1 MNVRLTPRQEQFVKQ
16 QVAEGR
22 YLSEAEVI
30 REGLRL
36 LADEMEWRANAR
48 RKIATGMEQLR
59 AGQVVDGEKAVEEI
73 LENLLRRPRAKCA
86 DHHGVRRRQSFR

>member
-1 MNVRLTPRQEQFVKQ
+1 MNVRLTPQQEEFVKK

-36 LADEMEWRANAR
+36 LADEMEWRADAR
-48 RKIATGMEQLR
+48 RKIAVGMEQLR
-59 AGQVVDGEKAVEEI
+59 AGQVVDGEQAVEEV
-73 LENLLRRPRAKCA
+73 LTNLRQRRPRAKGA
-86 DHHGVRRRQSFR
+86 

>member
-1 MNVRLTPRQEQFVKQ
+1 MNVRLTPEQEAFVKR

-36 LADEMEWRANAR
+36 LADEMEWRAEAR
-48 RKIATGMEQLR
+48 RKIAVGMEQLR
-59 AGQVVDGEKAVEEI
+59 AGQVVDGEQAVEAV
-73 LENLLRRPRAKCA
+73 LTNLRQRRPRAKGA
-86 DHHGVRRRQSFR
+86 

>member
-1 MNVRLTPRQEQFVKQ
+1 MNVRLTAQQEEFVKK

-36 LADEMEWRANAR
+36 LADEMEWRSDAR
-48 RKIATGMEQLR
+48 RKIAVGMEQLR
-59 AGQVVDGEKAVEEI
+59 AGQVVDGEQAVEGV
-73 LENLLRRPRAKCA
+73 LTNLRQRRPRAKGA
-86 DHHGVRRRQSFR
+86 

>member
-1 MNVRLTPRQEQFVKQ
+1 MNVRLTPQQEEFVKR

-36 LADEMEWRANAR
+36 LADEMEWRADAK

-59 AGQVVDGEKAVEEI
+59 AGQVVEGEKAVEEV
-73 LENLLRRPRAKCA
+73 LETLRKRRPRAKGA
-86 DHHGVRRRQSFR
+86 

>member
-1 MNVRLTPRQEQFVKQ
+1 MNVRLTPQQEEFVKR

-36 LADEMEWRANAR
+36 LADEMAWRAEAR
-48 RKIATGMEQLR
+48 RKVAVGMEQIR
-59 AGQVVDGEKAVEEI
+59 AGQVADGEQAVEDV
-73 LENLLRRPRAKCA
+73 LTNLRR
-86 DHHGVRRRQSFR
+86 RRPPVEGP

>member
-1 MNVRLTPRQEQFVKQ
+1 MNVRLTPQQEEFVKK

-36 LADEMEWRANAR
+36 LADEMEWRAEAR
-48 RKIATGMEQLR
+48 RKIAIGMEQLR
-59 AGQVVDGEKAVEEI
+59 AGQVVDGEHAVKEV
-73 LENLLRRPRAKCA
+73 LANLRRPRAKGA
-86 DHHGVRRRQSFR
+86 

>member
-1 MNVRLTPRQEQFVKQ
+1 MNVRLTPQQEEFVKQ
-16 QVAEGR
+16 QVASGR

-36 LADEMEWRANAR
+36 LADELEWRADAR

-59 AGQVVDGEKAVEEI
+59 AGQVVDGERAVAKVVR
-73 LENLLRRPRAKCA
+73 NLRKRRPPAK
-86 DHHGVRRRQSFR
+86 GR

>member
-1 MNVRLTPRQEQFVKQ
+1 MATIGHANYNARMNVRLTPKQEQFVKQ

-36 LADEMEWRANAR
+36 LADELEWRAEAR
-48 RKIATGMEQLR
+48 RKVAIGLEQMR
-59 AGQVVDGEKAVEEI
+59 AGQVVDGEQAVNAVLASLSE
-73 LENLLRRPRAKCA
+73 RRT
-86 DHHGVRRRQSFR
+86 QS

>member
-1 MNVRLTPRQEQFVKQ
+1 MNVRLTPQQEEFVKR

-36 LADEMEWRANAR
+36 LADEVEWRADAR
-48 RKIATGMEQLR
+48 RKIAIGMEQLR
-59 AGQVVDGEKAVEEI
+59 AGQVVDGEQAVDAV
-73 LENLLRRPRAKCA
+73 LTNLRQRRPRAKGA
-86 DHHGVRRRQSFR
+86 

>member
-1 MNVRLTPRQEQFVKQ
+1 MNVRLTPQQEAFVKQ

-36 LADEMEWRANAR
+36 LADELEWRVDAR
-48 RKIATGMEQLR
+48 RKIAIGMEQLR
-59 AGQVVDGEKAVEEI
+59 AGQVVEGEQAVEDV
-73 LENLLRRPRAKCA
+73 LAQVRKRRPRAKGA
-86 DHHGVRRRQSFR
+86 

>member
-1 MNVRLTPRQEQFVKQ
+1 MNVRLTPQQEEFVKR

-36 LADEMEWRANAR
+36 LADEMEWRTEAR
-48 RKIATGMEQLR
+48 RKVAVGIEQLR
-59 AGQVVDGEKAVEEI
+59 AGQVVDGEKAVEEV
-73 LENLLRRPRAKCA
+73 LASVRRRRPRAKGA
-86 DHHGVRRRQSFR
+86 

>member
-1 MNVRLTPRQEQFVKQ
+1 MATIGHANYNARMNVRLTPQQEQFVKQ

-36 LADEMEWRANAR
+36 LADELEWRAEAR
-48 RKIATGMEQLR
+48 RKVAVGLEQMR
-59 AGQVVDGEKAVEEI
+59 TGQVVDGEQAVNAVLASLSE
-73 LENLLRRPRAKCA
+73 RRT
-86 DHHGVRRRQSFR
+86 QS

>member
-1 MNVRLTPRQEQFVKQ
+1 MNVRLTAQQEAFVKK

-36 LADEMEWRANAR
+36 LADEMDWKADAR
-48 RKIATGMEQLR
+48 RKVATGMEQLR
-59 AGQVVDGEKAVEEI
+59 AGQVVDGERAVKET
-73 LENLLRRPRAKCA
+73 LKNLRQRRPRAKGA
-86 DHHGVRRRQSFR
+86 

>member
-1 MNVRLTPRQEQFVKQ
+1 MNVRLTPQQEEFVKK

-36 LADEMEWRANAR
+36 LADEMEWRADAKH
-48 RKIATGMEQLR
+48 KIAVGMEQLR
-59 AGQVVDGEKAVEEI
+59 AGQVVDGEQAVEEV
-73 LENLLRRPRAKCA
+73 LKNLRQRRPRAKGA
-86 DHHGVRRRQSFR
+86 

>member
-1 MNVRLTPRQEQFVKQ
+1 MNVRLTAQQEEFVKR

-36 LADEMEWRANAR
+36 LADEMEWRADAR
-48 RKIATGMEQLR
+48 RKIAVGMEQLR
-59 AGQVVDGEKAVEEI
+59 AGQVVDGEKAVEEV
-73 LENLLRRPRAKCA
+73 LKNVRQRRPRAKGA
-86 DHHGVRRRQSFR
+86 

>member
-1 MNVRLTPRQEQFVKQ
+1 MNVRLTPQQEEFVKR

-36 LADEMEWRANAR
+36 LADEMEWRAEAR
-48 RKIATGMEQLR
+48 RKIAVGMEQLR
-59 AGQVVDGEKAVEEI
+59 AGQVVDGEQAVEEV
-73 LENLLRRPRAKCA
+73 LTNLRRRRPRAKGA
-86 DHHGVRRRQSFR
+86 

>member
-1 MNVRLTPRQEQFVKQ
+1 MNVRLTPQQEEFVKR

-36 LADEMEWRANAR
+36 LADEMEWRADAR

-59 AGQVVDGEKAVEEI
+59 AGQVVDGEQAVEEV
-73 LENLLRRPRAKCA
+73 LETLRRRRPRAKGA
-86 DHHGVRRRQSFR
+86 

>member
-1 MNVRLTPRQEQFVKQ
+1 MNVRLTPQQEEFVKK

-36 LADEMEWRANAR
+36 LADEMEWRADAR
-48 RKIATGMEQLR
+48 RKIAVGMEQLR
-59 AGQVVDGEKAVEEI
+59 AGQVVDGEQAVEEV
-73 LENLLRRPRAKCA
+73 LTKLRQRRPRAKGA
-86 DHHGVRRRQSFR
+86 

>member
-1 MNVRLTPRQEQFVKQ
+1 MKR

-36 LADEMEWRANAR
+36 LADEMEWKADAR

-59 AGQVVDGEKAVEEI
+59 AGQVVDGEQAVEEV
-73 LENLLRRPRAKCA
+73 LKNLRQRRPRAKGA
-86 DHHGVRRRQSFR
+86 